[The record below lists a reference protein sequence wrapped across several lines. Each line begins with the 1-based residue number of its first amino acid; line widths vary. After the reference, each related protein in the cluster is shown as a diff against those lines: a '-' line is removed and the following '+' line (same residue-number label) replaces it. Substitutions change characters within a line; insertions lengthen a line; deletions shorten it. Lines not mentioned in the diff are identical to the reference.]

1 MCRTYTDYKRRMCG
15 IFMEREQLRD
25 RLVEAA
31 GLPRDVLQKAPV
43 LTVTGDFEVFIGN
56 YRGIAEYSDDLVRI
70 RTRTGHIRVAGNRL
84 QVDYYTN
91 DEMKV
96 TGKIEEI
103 RFENGRD
110 EA

>member
-56 YRGIAEYSDDLVRI
+56 YRGIAEYSDAGPGPGRSGWPAAVSRLI
-70 RTRTGHIRVAGNRL
+70 ITRMMR
-84 QVDYYTN
+84 
-91 DEMKV
+91 
-96 TGKIEEI
+96 
-103 RFENGRD
+103 
-110 EA
+110 